1 MHSSTNIPN
10 NHPWLEVLQPHQSL
24 FDVPL
29 SEVWQKRY
37 LMLMFVKRD
46 FAANYKQTILGPLWF
61 FIQPLLTSITFFLIF
76 NKVGGISTGKVPQ
89 ILFYLAGLS
98 CWNYFAET
106 INRTSTVFKDNANL
120 FGKVYFPR
128 LIIPLSIVL
137 SNLLRFGIQFFLFL
151 IVLLYYWWQQ
161 PLVIQPNAY
170 MLLTPYLLLLMAG
183 FGIGLGMIISSLT
196 TKYRDLVF
204 LVSFGV
210 QLLMYATPVIY
221 SLSLPTI
228 PTSYRTVLWYNPL
241 APILET
247 FRFAYLGQGMFSW
260 AMLLYSSCWMVI
272 LLTVGILIFNKV
284 EKRFMD
290 TI

>member
-1 MHSSTNIPN
+1 
-10 NHPWLEVLQPHQSL
+10 
-24 FDVPL
+24 
-29 SEVWQKRY
+29 
-37 LMLMFVKRD
+37 MFVKRD

-260 AMLLYSSCWMVI
+260 AMLLYSSCWMGV

>member
-1 MHSSTNIPN
+1 
-10 NHPWLEVLQPHQSL
+10 
-24 FDVPL
+24 
-29 SEVWQKRY
+29 
-37 LMLMFVKRD
+37 
-46 FAANYKQTILGPLWF
+46 
-61 FIQPLLTSITFFLIF
+61 
-76 NKVGGISTGKVPQ
+76 
-89 ILFYLAGLS
+89 
-98 CWNYFAET
+98 
-106 INRTSTVFKDNANL
+106 
-120 FGKVYFPR
+120 
-128 LIIPLSIVL
+128 
-137 SNLLRFGIQFFLFL
+137 
-151 IVLLYYWWQQ
+151 
-161 PLVIQPNAY
+161 
-170 MLLTPYLLLLMAG
+170 MAG

-228 PTSYRTVLWYNPL
+228 PQSYRTILGYNPL

-247 FRFAYLGQGMFSW
+247 FRFAYLGQGIFSW
-260 AMLLYSSCWMVI
+260 IMLLYSSAWMFF